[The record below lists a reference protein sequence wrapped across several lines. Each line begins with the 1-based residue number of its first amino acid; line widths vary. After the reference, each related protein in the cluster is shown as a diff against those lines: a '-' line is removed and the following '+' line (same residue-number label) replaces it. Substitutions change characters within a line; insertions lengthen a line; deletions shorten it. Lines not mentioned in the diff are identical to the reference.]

1 MMMMMMMIRTTATM
15 PTTRPIAAAPLLL
28 LLPLLVFLAM
38 MMIAFLRPPPPPP
51 PQPQFHATT
60 VVRRSSSRRVLLQ
73 KVETSN
79 VMDDETKL
87 RHMKNFIGGL
97 YPPVDKDTLPLYLRD
112 SLDAG
117 TELSRPLDL
126 VYFWHI
132 PKVGAFVPFVRSFV
146 PFVAEPRGGVFP
158 FFAFRFCS
166 NFILVVRKNQIKS
179 PNSFMTILL
188 QYNSIVS
195 LPSPRHRD
203 LQ

>member
-73 KVETSN
+73 KVETLN

-132 PKVGAFVPFVRSFV
+132 PKVGAFVPFVRSFH
-146 PFVAEPRGGVFP
+146 
-158 FFAFRFCS
+158 
-166 NFILVVRKNQIKS
+166 
-179 PNSFMTILL
+179 
-188 QYNSIVS
+188 S
-195 LPSPRHRD
+195 LPSRVVVSFPFLRFVSAQILFWWFAKIKSNPPTHS
-203 LQ
+203 